1 MYNWARNIVLL
12 MILGKLVSCQ
22 SQPFELDEPNDLVPR
37 DTMIMVLKDLSLIE
51 AHLQTEYVQLS
62 NYYRSLKLSGDAI
75 LQKYHLST
83 SRVEESLVYYGSI
96 PKCKRCTLRFWTP
109 WMYKRLNFKR
119 RTLLLLFS
127 QMMLRR
133 SLTLND
139 KSNADFYT

>member
-22 SQPFELDEPNDLVPR
+22 SQPFELDEPIDLVPR

-83 SRVEESLVYYGSI
+83 SRVEESLVYYGSNH
-96 PKCKRCTLRFWTP
+96 TEMQE
-109 WMYKRLNFKR
+109 MYTEILD
-119 RTLLLLFS
+119 
-127 QMMLRR
+127 
-133 SLTLND
+133 TLNVQAI
-139 KSNADFYT
+139 KFQKTNPSAVVQSNDVAPIPDVKR